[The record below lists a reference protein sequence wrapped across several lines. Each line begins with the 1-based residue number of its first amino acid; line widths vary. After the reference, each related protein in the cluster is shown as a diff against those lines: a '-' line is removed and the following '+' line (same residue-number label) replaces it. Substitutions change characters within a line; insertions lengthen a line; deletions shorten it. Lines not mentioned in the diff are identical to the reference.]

1 MKLLSLLIINL
12 LQKQSKLKYISWIIY
27 IDKVIRGVHHFID
40 QNVYGSL
47 GNFWNQS
54 LNFIFKKY
62 S

>member
-40 QNVYGSL
+40 QNVYG
-47 GNFWNQS
+47 
-54 LNFIFKKY
+54 
-62 S
+62 